1 MNQILEENT
10 MSEEEWEWSEDE
22 EEEEDWEEDW

>member
-10 MSEEEWEWSEDE
+10 VSEEEWEWDEDE